1 MTSSKIVGS
10 VSGRPVPLNRH
21 RTSKGF
27 VYNPSAKPQ
36 ASLKDSVI
44 EGMENYG
51 DWRMAYTESGEDLRP
66 ISLFGGKVIDLKLVF
81 RLRRPRSHYVANR
94 AGPGRLKVKGY
105 SAEYDDNRVTG
116 GGMDLDNL
124 IKFFMDSMNGV
135 LWDDDRQV
143 VRVGGVKVWDD
154 VGEGEGGIDFC
165 VRVLEEDEVGNLGS
179 GFLEEDDVFDDGN
192 GGNGD
197 YNDDDE

>member
-1 MTSSKIVGS
+1 MGNAS
-10 VSGRPVPLNRH
+10 NR
-21 RTSKGF
+21 F
-27 VYNPSAKPQ
+27 VVVVHNSDFI
-36 ASLKDSVI
+36 L
-44 EGMENYG
+44 
-51 DWRMAYTESGEDLRP
+51 TLRP
-66 ISLFGGKVIDLKLVF
+66 PP
-81 RLRRPRSHYVANR
+81 RPSH
-94 AGPGRLKVKGY
+94 Y

-197 YNDDDE
+197 